1 VRSLCVAA
9 DGARLFSCAGAGG
22 VWVWDASTLAL
33 LQKLL
38 PHFAPD
44 SLLLVRAPPLITA
57 AAAAANAANANAAAA
72 AAPGRSGGRDACA
85 APATAA
91 SARSGGG
98 RHRGDWARGTR
109 VMFMDAHVCNE
120 TTVVSRVFAV
130 PVDR

>member
-1 VRSLCVAA
+1 MAA

-57 AAAAANAANANAAAA
+57 AAAAANANAAAA
-72 AAPGRSGGRDACA
+72 APLPPLLAPLKKYAEPMPSTL
-85 APATAA
+85 APPLT
-91 SARSGGG
+91 
-98 RHRGDWARGTR
+98 
-109 VMFMDAHVCNE
+109 
-120 TTVVSRVFAV
+120 
-130 PVDR
+130 

>member
-57 AAAAANAANANAAAA
+57 AAAAANANAAAA
-72 AAPGRSGGRDACA
+72 APLPPLLAPLKKYAEPMPSTL
-85 APATAA
+85 APPLT
-91 SARSGGG
+91 
-98 RHRGDWARGTR
+98 
-109 VMFMDAHVCNE
+109 
-120 TTVVSRVFAV
+120 
-130 PVDR
+130 

>member
-1 VRSLCVAA
+1 MRSLCVAA

-57 AAAAANAANANAAAA
+57 AAAAAAAANANAN
-72 AAPGRSGGRDACA
+72 
-85 APATAA
+85 ATAPLPPLLA
-91 SARSGGG
+91 PLKKYAEPMPSTLALPL
-98 RHRGDWARGTR
+98 T
-109 VMFMDAHVCNE
+109 
-120 TTVVSRVFAV
+120 
-130 PVDR
+130 

>member
-1 VRSLCVAA
+1 MAA

-57 AAAAANAANANAAAA
+57 AAAAAANAAANATAA
-72 AAPGRSGGRDACA
+72 AAPLPPLPPLLAPLKKYAEPLPSTL
-85 APATAA
+85 APALA
-91 SARSGGG
+91 
-98 RHRGDWARGTR
+98 
-109 VMFMDAHVCNE
+109 
-120 TTVVSRVFAV
+120 
-130 PVDR
+130 

>member
-1 VRSLCVAA
+1 MAA

-57 AAAAANAANANAAAA
+57 AAAAAATANANAAAPLPPLL
-72 AAPGRSGGRDACA
+72 APLKKYAEPLPSTL
-85 APATAA
+85 APTL
-91 SARSGGG
+91 
-98 RHRGDWARGTR
+98 T
-109 VMFMDAHVCNE
+109 
-120 TTVVSRVFAV
+120 
-130 PVDR
+130 

>member
-1 VRSLCVAA
+1 MAA

-57 AAAAANAANANAAAA
+57 AAAAAANANAN
-72 AAPGRSGGRDACA
+72 
-85 APATAA
+85 ATAPLPPLLA
-91 SARSGGG
+91 PLKKYAEPMPSTLAPPL
-98 RHRGDWARGTR
+98 T
-109 VMFMDAHVCNE
+109 
-120 TTVVSRVFAV
+120 
-130 PVDR
+130 

>member
-1 VRSLCVAA
+1 MAA

-57 AAAAANAANANAAAA
+57 AAAAANAAANAANADAANAGVTAAGARATASAA
-72 AAPGRSGGRDACA
+72 ARKELAQQPLLHGRILVGRRIRPPGEG
-85 APATAA
+85 
-91 SARSGGG
+91 
-98 RHRGDWARGTR
+98 
-109 VMFMDAHVCNE
+109 
-120 TTVVSRVFAV
+120 
-130 PVDR
+130 

>member
-1 VRSLCVAA
+1 MAA

-57 AAAAANAANANAAAA
+57 AAAAANANAAAA
-72 AAPGRSGGRDACA
+72 APLPPLLAPLKKYAEPMPSTLAL
-85 APATAA
+85 PLT
-91 SARSGGG
+91 
-98 RHRGDWARGTR
+98 
-109 VMFMDAHVCNE
+109 
-120 TTVVSRVFAV
+120 
-130 PVDR
+130 

>member
-1 VRSLCVAA
+1 MAA

-57 AAAAANAANANAAAA
+57 AAAAANANANAAAPLPPLL
-72 AAPGRSGGRDACA
+72 APLKKYAEPLPSTL
-85 APATAA
+85 APALT
-91 SARSGGG
+91 
-98 RHRGDWARGTR
+98 
-109 VMFMDAHVCNE
+109 
-120 TTVVSRVFAV
+120 
-130 PVDR
+130 

>member
-1 VRSLCVAA
+1 MAA

-57 AAAAANAANANAAAA
+57 AAAANANANAAAPLPPLL
-72 AAPGRSGGRDACA
+72 APLKKYAEPICPQPSPQPLPEPQQP
-85 APATAA
+85 APT
-91 SARSGGG
+91 
-98 RHRGDWARGTR
+98 
-109 VMFMDAHVCNE
+109 
-120 TTVVSRVFAV
+120 
-130 PVDR
+130 

>member
-1 VRSLCVAA
+1 MAA

-57 AAAAANAANANAAAA
+57 AAAAANANANAAAPLPPLL
-72 AAPGRSGGRDACA
+72 APLKKCA
-85 APATAA
+85 EPLPSTLAPAL
-91 SARSGGG
+91 
-98 RHRGDWARGTR
+98 
-109 VMFMDAHVCNE
+109 
-120 TTVVSRVFAV
+120 
-130 PVDR
+130 P